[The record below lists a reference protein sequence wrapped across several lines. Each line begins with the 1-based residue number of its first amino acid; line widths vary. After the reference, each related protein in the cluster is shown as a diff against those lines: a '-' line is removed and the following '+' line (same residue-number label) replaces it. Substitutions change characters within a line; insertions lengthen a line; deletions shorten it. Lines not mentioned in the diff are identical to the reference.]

1 MALTILRVE
10 ALGFHVQ
17 NIEFDGAMQESPC
30 TPAFCPR
37 RLELAR
43 FPLSNTVPA
52 TGSADQKP
60 ICSPA
65 PLAPAACM
73 LISHILPAQQQTA
86 RHTTYI
92 IIIIPFAPRA
102 VSVLRRP
109 CTHPSLLL
117 CTFKA
122 DLPRANGIA
131 LRLATLQ
138 DREIACL
145 DCTR

>member
-1 MALTILRVE
+1 MCKTSHSTEKCKEVHALPSVLGDSSSLASLCRSSPGVCRSKAHLRPC
-10 ALGFHVQ
+10 AS
-17 NIEFDGAMQESPC
+17 SP
-30 TPAFCPR
+30 
-37 RLELAR
+37 
-43 FPLSNTVPA
+43 S
-52 TGSADQKP
+52 SMHADQP
-60 ICSPA
+60 HPSST
-65 PLAPAACM
+65 AAN
-73 LISHILPAQQQTA
+73 S
-86 RHTTYI
+86 TTYYI